1 MGDEL
6 RGDSLVHL
14 NVRFS
19 TEAELKQTLDFL
31 YVKSKEGISFT
42 GLIEAM
48 VNEVTIVTAIHNIK
62 SNKGSK
68 TAGIDQMK
76 MDKYLQMPKEELI
89 ALIRDNFSNYRPKPA
104 KRVYI
109 PKKNGKK
116 RPLGIP
122 TVLDRIIQ
130 ECVRII
136 IEPICEA
143 RFYPHSYGFRP
154 YRAQKHAVR
163 DIINVINASNAGL
176 SLGEYTALAAS
187 NVIDI
192 KDLFLLVKKRGKYMQ
207 EAFPTGGAMA
217 AVIGLSE
224 REVVAICNQMN
235 GNIYIANYNC
245 PGQIVVTGEK
255 AVVEASY
262 EIFQKKGAKMVLPL
276 NVSGPF
282 HSPLLETAKKK
293 LEISLKD
300 VQINNFIIPY
310 VSNVNAKYINY
321 SCDIKSLLSEQIVS
335 SVKWQQSIKEMIRQG
350 VDLFIEVGP
359 GSTLTNLIRKIDPGV
374 EVLNIQAVG
383 DMKTLLKVN

>member
-1 MGDEL
+1 M
-6 RGDSLVHL
+6 RQYTVK
-14 NVRFS
+14 FFPS
-19 TEAELKQTLDFL
+19 T
-31 YVKSKEGISFT
+31 V
-42 GLIEAM
+42 
-48 VNEVTIVTAIHNIK
+48 
-62 SNKGSK
+62 
-68 TAGIDQMK
+68 
-76 MDKYLQMPKEELI
+76 
-89 ALIRDNFSNYRPKPA
+89 
-104 KRVYI
+104 
-109 PKKNGKK
+109 
-116 RPLGIP
+116 
-122 TVLDRIIQ
+122 
-130 ECVRII
+130 
-136 IEPICEA
+136 
-143 RFYPHSYGFRP
+143 
-154 YRAQKHAVR
+154 
-163 DIINVINASNAGL
+163 NAGL

>member
-1 MGDEL
+1 MAKNIAFVFPGQGAQYSGMGNDFYNQYEKAKQIYDYASEICNIDVKKICF
-6 RGDSLVHL
+6 DSSDSRIHE
-14 NVRFS
+14 
-19 TEAELKQTLDFL
+19 TKYTQIA
-31 YVKSKEGISFT
+31 IFT
-42 GLIEAM
+42 TSL
-48 VNEVTIVTAIHNIK
+48 AI
-62 SNKGSK
+62 
-68 TAGIDQMK
+68 
-76 MDKYLQMPKEELI
+76 L
-89 ALIRDNFSNYRPKPA
+89 
-104 KRVYI
+104 
-109 PKKNGKK
+109 
-116 RPLGIP
+116 
-122 TVLDRIIQ
+122 
-130 ECVRII
+130 ECVH
-136 IEPICEA
+136 EMGVT
-143 RFYPHSYGFRP
+143 ST
-154 YRAQKHAVR
+154 V
-163 DIINVINASNAGL
+163 NAGL

-262 EIFQKKGAKMVLPL
+262 EIFQKKGGIHMNIIHTGDWHLGKISKKGAKMVLPL

>member
-1 MGDEL
+1 MG
-6 RGDSLVHL
+6 VT
-14 NVRFS
+14 S
-19 TEAELKQTLDFL
+19 T
-31 YVKSKEGISFT
+31 V
-42 GLIEAM
+42 
-48 VNEVTIVTAIHNIK
+48 
-62 SNKGSK
+62 
-68 TAGIDQMK
+68 
-76 MDKYLQMPKEELI
+76 
-89 ALIRDNFSNYRPKPA
+89 
-104 KRVYI
+104 
-109 PKKNGKK
+109 
-116 RPLGIP
+116 
-122 TVLDRIIQ
+122 
-130 ECVRII
+130 
-136 IEPICEA
+136 
-143 RFYPHSYGFRP
+143 
-154 YRAQKHAVR
+154 
-163 DIINVINASNAGL
+163 NAGL

-300 VQINNFIIPY
+300 V
-310 VSNVNAKYINY
+310 SNVNAKYINY

>member
-1 MGDEL
+1 
-6 RGDSLVHL
+6 
-14 NVRFS
+14 
-19 TEAELKQTLDFL
+19 
-31 YVKSKEGISFT
+31 
-42 GLIEAM
+42 
-48 VNEVTIVTAIHNIK
+48 
-62 SNKGSK
+62 
-68 TAGIDQMK
+68 
-76 MDKYLQMPKEELI
+76 
-89 ALIRDNFSNYRPKPA
+89 
-104 KRVYI
+104 
-109 PKKNGKK
+109 
-116 RPLGIP
+116 
-122 TVLDRIIQ
+122 
-130 ECVRII
+130 
-136 IEPICEA
+136 
-143 RFYPHSYGFRP
+143 
-154 YRAQKHAVR
+154 
-163 DIINVINASNAGL
+163 
-176 SLGEYTALAAS
+176 
-187 NVIDI
+187 
-192 KDLFLLVKKRGKYMQ
+192 MQ

-310 VSNVNAKYINY
+310 VSNVNAKHINY

>member
-1 MGDEL
+1 
-6 RGDSLVHL
+6 
-14 NVRFS
+14 
-19 TEAELKQTLDFL
+19 
-31 YVKSKEGISFT
+31 
-42 GLIEAM
+42 
-48 VNEVTIVTAIHNIK
+48 
-62 SNKGSK
+62 
-68 TAGIDQMK
+68 
-76 MDKYLQMPKEELI
+76 
-89 ALIRDNFSNYRPKPA
+89 
-104 KRVYI
+104 
-109 PKKNGKK
+109 
-116 RPLGIP
+116 
-122 TVLDRIIQ
+122 
-130 ECVRII
+130 
-136 IEPICEA
+136 
-143 RFYPHSYGFRP
+143 
-154 YRAQKHAVR
+154 
-163 DIINVINASNAGL
+163 
-176 SLGEYTALAAS
+176 
-187 NVIDI
+187 
-192 KDLFLLVKKRGKYMQ
+192 
-207 EAFPTGGAMA
+207 
-217 AVIGLSE
+217 
-224 REVVAICNQMN
+224 MN

>member
-1 MGDEL
+1 MGYTVNSIIIKKEINEL
-6 RGDSLVHL
+6 FEIIND
-14 NVRFS
+14 VRNWP
-19 TEAELKQTLDFL
+19 ELHNYQDVKILEKKKLLDGRRKIVFQ
-31 YVKSKEGISFT
+31 VT
-42 GLIEAM
+42 G
-48 VNEVTIVTAIHNIK
+48 N
-62 SNKGSK
+62 
-68 TAGIDQMK
+68 
-76 MDKYLQMPKEELI
+76 KEEEPVEI
-89 ALIRDNFSNYRPKPA
+89 WTSQ
-104 KRVYI
+104 
-109 PKKNGKK
+109 
-116 RPLGIP
+116 
-122 TVLDRIIQ
+122 RIIDVTNM
-130 ECVRII
+130 CARGVR
-136 IEPICEA
+136 
-143 RFYPHSYGFRP
+143 
-154 YRAQKHAVR
+154 
-163 DIINVINASNAGL
+163 L